1 MPALSHRRGQSR
13 AWESS
18 DDRAGAQGPPRGG
31 GWRGPHTKVQ
41 GARQRPHGGGGTFA
55 VGSVGARG
63 GSSELMRLLAMHRSS
78 PSTAPPLASLSC
90 RPSAKS
96 VVESPFAPLPSTLCQ
111 GSSSRTNRYRET
123 GFIETSGVPAPRSL
137 WSPIWTDGPSAAC
150 SPDTRGC
157 LRLIVAPAMVMVIQW
172 M

>member
-1 MPALSHRRGQSR
+1 MPALSRRHDQSR

-31 GWRGPHTKVQ
+31 GWGPTKRFKEAQ
-41 GARQRPHGGGGTFA
+41 NATHGGGGTFA
-55 VGSVGARG
+55 VGSAGARG
-63 GSSELMRLLAMHRSS
+63 GSSELMRLLATRRSS
-78 PSTAPPLASLSC
+78 PSTAPPLASSSC

-150 SPDTRGC
+150 SPVTSHEKC
-157 LRLIVAPAMVMVIQW
+157 EF
-172 M
+172 